1 MPGNREGDLKA
12 AQGERIGVA
21 AVASKMEAMQDEA
34 MQDDARYFQIPPW
47 MAYIL
52 RTFSVLE
59 GIGLAQDEDYSIAQ
73 ECYPYLARRLMTDN
87 SPRAQEA
94 LRQMLYG
101 GSGGAGQIN
110 VERLEELAT
119 GFQTYT
125 ASSQAVDR
133 KEGLDKAAAQ
143 AAELVLSPEGN
154 FIQQVLLEEVAALLD
169 ASGRTALGQFV
180 NNPVGQLGV
189 EALRQQ
195 RALAQQLP
203 APLRLAFLPADLAI
217 DTLELLKAEQED
229 ADALAVATRLW
240 KLVQAGGSKA
250 DMEVLAAE
258 IGLTDQAAGS
268 APAAL
273 RAPAGNPL
281 QQIGLQLPRDVA
293 EAQALVARLQELQPG
308 LAATAARFA
317 SILLQRSASR
327 LEQRLETHGHAM
339 ASTTVDFSQRVV
351 AALDSLDDALEEYQQ
366 DLVRQAAERTAL
378 DPAAGVAHDVL
389 TNVAGNEPAA
399 AHMPTGPLTW
409 SKDAQAELDR
419 APFFVKGP
427 AKDGAEKYARQ
438 VGASEVTLVSEAL
451 QLYILSG

>member
-1 MPGNREGDLKA
+1 M
-12 AQGERIGVA
+12 
-21 AVASKMEAMQDEA
+21 
-34 MQDDARYFQIPPW
+34 
-47 MAYIL
+47 
-52 RTFSVLE
+52 
-59 GIGLAQDEDYSIAQ
+59 
-73 ECYPYLARRLMTDN
+73 
-87 SPRAQEA
+87 
-94 LRQMLYG
+94 
-101 GSGGAGQIN
+101 
-110 VERLEELAT
+110 
-119 GFQTYT
+119 
-125 ASSQAVDR
+125 
-133 KEGLDKAAAQ
+133 
-143 AAELVLSPEGN
+143 
-154 FIQQVLLEEVAALLD
+154 
-169 ASGRTALGQFV
+169 
-180 NNPVGQLGV
+180 
-189 EALRQQ
+189 
-195 RALAQQLP
+195 
-203 APLRLAFLPADLAI
+203 PADLAI

-351 AALDSLDDALEEYQQ
+351 AALDSLDDALEEFQQ
-366 DLVRQAAERTAL
+366 ALVRQAAERTAL